1 MEQDTSR
8 RGKYIVFEGGEH
20 TGKSTQVEILAHRL
34 GGIATREPGGTRVGG
49 HIRALLLDPKV
60 STEPKTE
67 IFLFAAD
74 RAQHIIEVVQ
84 PTLESGVSVVSDRSW
99 ISSAAYQARGDITID
114 FVRTVNELA
123 IGNYMQADLVIL
135 LDSDPQE
142 LVHRRTGAPDYFEQ
156 KDIDFHN
163 RVRENFLTI
172 SHEVGAHVIDAM
184 QDREEV
190 SRIVWDLAQEIA

>member
-1 MEQDTSR
+1 M
-8 RGKYIVFEGGEH
+8 YIVRSPVAWNKTHRDAESTLCLEGGEH
-20 TGKSTQVEILAHRL
+20 TGKSTQVEILAKRL
-34 GGIATREPGGTRVGG
+34 GGFATENRAERVLVG
-49 HIRALLLDPKV
+49 ILVLLLDPKV

-99 ISSAAYQARGDITID
+99 ISSAAYQARDEITLD
-114 FVRTVNELA
+114 FVRSVNELA
-123 IGNYMQADLVIL
+123 IGDYMQADLVIL
-135 LDSDPQE
+135 LDGDPQE

-156 KDIDFHN
+156 KDREFHN
-163 RVRENFLTI
+163 RVRENFLTV
-172 SHEVGAHVIDAM
+172 SREVGAHVIDAM

-190 SRIVWDLAQEIA
+190 SRIV